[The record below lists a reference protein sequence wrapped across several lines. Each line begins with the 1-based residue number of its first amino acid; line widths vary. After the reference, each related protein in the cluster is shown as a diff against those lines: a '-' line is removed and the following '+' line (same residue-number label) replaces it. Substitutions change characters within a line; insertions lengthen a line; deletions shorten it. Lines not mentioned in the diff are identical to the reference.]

1 MKMLNILI
9 ADDHFLVRKGL
20 RQLLEEKLLV
30 TGFDEAEDGLE
41 ALELARRR
49 HYDLVILDF
58 SMPGRD
64 GLDLIRDLKDNDPS
78 THILILTIL
87 PEEQYAL
94 RAFRLGASGCANK
107 AIDPGELV
115 EAVKTVVAGHRY
127 LSPKASELLLEDVA
141 KGAEEPH
148 KRLSDREY
156 QIFTLL
162 AGGTSVGEIA
172 GILSLSVKTVSTYRT
187 RLLEKMNMENN
198 AQLLN
203 YAFHHGLT
211 GFDGR
216 KADGL

>member
-1 MKMLNILI
+1 MSILI
-9 ADDHFLVRKGL
+9 ADDHFLVRAGL
-20 RQLLEEKLLV
+20 RQLLEENLPITRL
-30 TGFDEAEDGLE
+30 DEAEDGLA
-41 ALELARRR
+41 ALELARGR

-64 GLDLIRDLKDNDPS
+64 GLDLIRDFKDIDPS

-127 LSPKASELLLEDVA
+127 LNPKVSELLLEDVA
-141 KGAEEPH
+141 KGSEEPH

-156 QIFTLL
+156 QIFSLL
-162 AGGTSVGEIA
+162 AAGRSVSEIA
-172 GILSLSVKTVSTYRT
+172 EVLSLSVKTVSTYRS
-187 RLLEKMNMENN
+187 RLLEKMSLENN
-198 AQLLN
+198 AQLLS
-203 YAFHHGLT
+203 YAYHHGLA
-211 GFDGR
+211 GFDSGKR
-216 KADGL
+216 GGA